1 MPNNNFDLVSFV
13 NNQVTEVNQSQ
24 VAEFMEDNKVNYV
37 VFSAL
42 LEKVIMDSLLKYQ
55 GTAQSQ
61 DMLNDI
67 AVGVS
72 PLMKKIIGDRE

>member
-1 MPNNNFDLVSFV
+1 MPNFDLVQFV
-13 NNQVTEVNQSQ
+13 NNQVAEVNDTQ
-24 VAEFMEDNKVNYV
+24 VAQFMEDNKVNYV

-61 DMLNDI
+61 DMLQDI
-67 AVGVS
+67 AIGVA
-72 PLMKKIIGDRE
+72 PLMEKIVGTRE

>member
-1 MPNNNFDLVSFV
+1 MPDFDLVQFV
-13 NNQVTEVNQSQ
+13 NNQVAEVNNTQ
-24 VAEFMEDNKVNYV
+24 VAQFMEDNKVNYV

-61 DMLNDI
+61 DMLQDI
-67 AVGVS
+67 AIGVA
-72 PLMKKIIGDRE
+72 PLMEKIVGTRE

>member
-1 MPNNNFDLVSFV
+1 MPNFDLVQFV
-13 NNQVTEVNQSQ
+13 NNQVAEVDDTQ
-24 VAEFMEDNKVNYV
+24 VAQFMEDNKVNYV

-61 DMLNDI
+61 DMLQDI
-67 AVGVS
+67 AVGVA
-72 PLMKKIIGDRE
+72 PLMEKIVGTRE

>member
-1 MPNNNFDLVSFV
+1 MPNFDLVQFV
-13 NNQVTEVNQSQ
+13 NNQVAEVNDTQ
-24 VAEFMEDNKVNYV
+24 VAQFMEDNKVNYV

-67 AVGVS
+67 AVGVA
-72 PLMKKIIGDRE
+72 PLMEKIVGTRE

>member
-1 MPNNNFDLVSFV
+1 MPNFDLVQFV
-13 NNQVTEVNQSQ
+13 NNQVAETDDTQ
-24 VAEFMEDNKVNYV
+24 VAQFMEDNKVNYV

-61 DMLNDI
+61 DMLNDV
-67 AVGVS
+67 AVGVA
-72 PLMKKIIGDRE
+72 PLMKKIVGDRE

>member
-1 MPNNNFDLVSFV
+1 MPNFDLVQFV
-13 NNQVTEVNQSQ
+13 NNQVAEVDDTQ
-24 VAEFMEDNKVNYV
+24 VAQFMEDNKVNYV

-61 DMLNDI
+61 DMLQDI
-67 AVGVS
+67 AIGVA
-72 PLMKKIIGDRE
+72 PLMEKIVGTRE

>member
-1 MPNNNFDLVSFV
+1 MPNFDLVQFV
-13 NNQVTEVNQSQ
+13 NNQVAEVDDTQ
-24 VAEFMEDNKVNYV
+24 VAQFMEDNKVNYV

-67 AVGVS
+67 AVGVA
-72 PLMKKIIGDRE
+72 PLMEKIVGTRV